1 MKFPL
6 AFILLMTI
14 SHYSNGQPFVIKN
27 GVLDLRN
34 WNDDELPVISLDG
47 EWRFAWNALLL
58 SKDFDNK
65 STSTFA
71 QLSVPWNEQRI
82 DGVYLPKNGCASY
95 YLKILLPPIDSVS
108 FAVPA
113 VFNSYAFLVNDRM
126 IASSGRVGLN
136 ASQTVPKW
144 LPQTVTAGVSGDTLR
159 VIFQI
164 ANYQHTR
171 GGCSEIM
178 RIGTPAHLQRLA
190 AAYHTSGLSLIVLF
204 TLAGV
209 TGMIVYFVV
218 RSRGFLF
225 LALLSLA
232 FAVRF
237 LFSDL
242 YFYDELGIE
251 PGWLTVARIEYSSI
265 PLIMLFSA
273 FFIGTIYPQEFPKM
287 VLNVIVAV
295 HAILIVAT
303 MLVPSSLFSPLLVV
317 HQVTGAIVLLYFIY
331 AIVKALTF
339 PRKGAWL
346 TALSTGIFCMVGL
359 YNIYAFITLTDLN
372 RTIIHSGYAIALILN
387 VVSLLYRT
395 PLRLRS
401 EEQDMLRFS
410 DFYDDKE
417 SAKI

>member
-6 AFILLMTI
+6 AFFLIMMI
-14 SHYSNGQPFVIKN
+14 SHYSNGVPFVVKN
-27 GVLDLRN
+27 GVLDLRT
-34 WNDDELPVISLDG
+34 WDYGKSPVISLDG
-47 EWRFAWNALLL
+47 EWRFAWNTLLL
-58 SKDFDNK
+58 STDFEKNA
-65 STSTFA
+65 TGTFA

-82 DGVYLPKNGCASY
+82 DGTYLPKDGCASY
-95 YLKILLPPIDSVS
+95 YLKILLPAIDSVS

-113 VFNSYAFLVNDRM
+113 VFNSYAFWVNDQL
-126 IASSGRVGLN
+126 IASSGKVGIN
-136 ASQTVPKW
+136 AAQTIPKW
-144 LPQTVTAGVSGDTLR
+144 HPQTVTVRTSNDTLR
-159 VIFQI
+159 VVFQI
-164 ANYQHTR
+164 ANFQHTR

-178 RIGTPAHLQRLA
+178 RIGTPSHLQRLA
-190 AAYHTSGLSLIVLF
+190 SVYHTSGLSL
-204 TLAGV
+204 
-209 TGMIVYFVV
+209 TGAIGLVVYFVV

-265 PLIMLFSA
+265 PVIVLCGA
-273 FFIGTIYPQEFPKM
+273 FFIATIYPQEFRKV
-287 VLNVIVAV
+287 VLNAIVAV
-295 HAILIVAT
+295 NVILVVVT
-303 MLVPSSLFSPLLVV
+303 MLVPSSFFSPLLVV
-317 HQVTGAIVLLYFIY
+317 HQITGVVVLLYFIY

-339 PRKGAWL
+339 PRKGAWV
-346 TALSTGIFCMVGL
+346 TALGTGIFCMVGL

-395 PLRLRS
+395 PLRLLS

-410 DFYDDKE
+410 DFYGDKE